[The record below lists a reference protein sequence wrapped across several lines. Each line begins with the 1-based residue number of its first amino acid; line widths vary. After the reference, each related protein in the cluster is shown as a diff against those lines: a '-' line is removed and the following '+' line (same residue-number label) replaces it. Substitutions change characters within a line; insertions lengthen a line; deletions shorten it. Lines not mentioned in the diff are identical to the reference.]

1 MRLDSSDTVW
11 VDWYQLPLCS
21 HELASCGSVTVCA
34 VSLGVFPWPGGAQL
48 GSCCWEILDGCQ
60 GAWLCVPEA
69 PCLQSLQEK
78 HCEGART
85 RGRFAVVEV
94 VDFPPGAGEV
104 AVLHGQAALK
114 GERWLCSV
122 SCAEGLAASSPLAS
136 RRAQLGQGWNEA

>member
-78 HCEGART
+78 RCEGART
-85 RGRFAVVEV
+85 RGRFAAVEV
-94 VDFPPGAGEV
+94 VDFPAGAGEV
-104 AVLHGQAALK
+104 AVLHGQA
-114 GERWLCSV
+114 GSE
-122 SCAEGLAASSPLAS
+122 
-136 RRAQLGQGWNEA
+136 RRALALFSVLRRGAGSQLHPGVAESTTGPRLE